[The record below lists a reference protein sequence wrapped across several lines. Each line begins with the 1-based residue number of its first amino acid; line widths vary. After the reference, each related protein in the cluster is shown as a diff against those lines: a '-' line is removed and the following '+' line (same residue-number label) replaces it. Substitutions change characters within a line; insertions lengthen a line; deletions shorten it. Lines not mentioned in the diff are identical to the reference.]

1 MKLPRLST
9 AIIEF
14 VHAANRLRAHAQM
27 TWSSFAALHTNQEL
41 ATISATCRKFN
52 EPRRKPQQVVIAP
65 ALGPRK
71 ASSAYQ
77 CFRTMCFKRDVH
89 QGVAFTAAHHE
100 SIQQQWLSMSLE
112 DQAPYFALSESTK
125 DQAAYARYHQQALQA
140 GRTLTFSSLRTYFLF
155 ALYLLSLRFVL
166 TFSSFRTYFLF
177 VSYLLSLR
185 FVLTFSSFR
194 TYFLFVSY
202 LLSLRLVFTF

>member
-27 TWSSFAALHTNQEL
+27 TWPSFAALHTNQEL

-77 CFRTMCFKRDVH
+77 CFRRMCFKQDVH
-89 QGVAFTAAHHE
+89 QGRAV
-100 SIQQQWLSMSLE
+100 
-112 DQAPYFALSESTK
+112 
-125 DQAAYARYHQQALQA
+125 
-140 GRTLTFSSLRTYFLF
+140 SSLI
-155 ALYLLSLRFVL
+155 ASFVK
-166 TFSSFRTYFLF
+166 
-177 VSYLLSLR
+177 
-185 FVLTFSSFR
+185 
-194 TYFLFVSY
+194 
-202 LLSLRLVFTF
+202 